1 MENGEEENVFYANS
15 NIIISGATGCG
26 KTHWL
31 YEMLKQKEHVFEGRA
46 PDRILYCYGIYQ
58 HLFDEMKKKI
68 KNITFQPGIPSDTD
82 IKKLARK
89 AKHGLIVLDDL
100 MTEVSNDPGAE
111 KLFTQGTHHLGLS
124 VVYIVQNI
132 MYQNKCTRTISLNS
146 QYIVLFRNFRDGA
159 QILHLARQIYPSNPW
174 LLIDAYEDATK
185 KPFGYIVINMHP
197 RYTDD
202 TKRLQTGILPH
213 EERAY
218 YKPM

>member
-1 MENGEEENVFYANS
+1 MFYNLLDEN
-15 NIIISGATGCG
+15 ISYSPAKLIDKRFAAETNP
-26 KTHWL
+26 
-31 YEMLKQKEHVFEGRA
+31 A
-46 PDRILYCYGIYQ
+46 
-58 HLFDEMKKKI
+58 LF
-68 KNITFQPGIPSDTD
+68 ITKFS
-82 IKKLARK
+82 L
-89 AKHGLIVLDDL
+89 L
-100 MTEVSNDPGAE
+100 
-111 KLFTQGTHHLGLS
+111 
-124 VVYIVQNI
+124 
-132 MYQNKCTRTISLNS
+132 YQNKCTRTISLNS

-185 KPFGYIVINMHP
+185 KPFGHIVINMHP